1 MASLIISYTPQF
13 SSNPLTSSPFIC
25 HRICYKVVGVSDYC
39 CVEDTTASVAGVPKT
54 FTINIDGTDSPD
66 VCGTDHDI
74 STDPC
79 SDTNYEGYVQACCEV
94 NNPTAPVG
102 AVYWST
108 IWYSD
113 PDCVGKRVC
122 CNTTSDLKEATFT
135 LIEPGS
141 GYLPSS
147 TYVCFVIRDPLD
159 TETSDGVVEV
169 FTDGSGIVNT
179 ISVTTVGS
187 YSKIPQVIVP
197 APGGGGTQA
206 IIGVYIPCSNEKQYY
221 RNCLNSGES
230 QQYDTGLALGECLD
244 TCRPKTTPYIYT
256 NGELSSINFDFT
268 YTDQGCCYCSTCK
281 DYTVYFASNIE
292 HTLCY
297 TRCNDNVDSSQFCTL
312 YGAGESM
319 VSVTCAVPG
328 SIYCSNLPSDILS
341 IVESGGPTGCCPTI
355 IT

>member
-54 FTINIDGTDSPD
+54 FTINIDPSA
-66 VCGTDHDI
+66 CGAEWGV
-74 STDPC
+74 SEDPC
-79 SDTNYEGYVQACCEV
+79 ADTDYEGYVQACCEV
-94 NNPTAPVG
+94 DDPTAPVG

-122 CNTTSDLKEATFT
+122 CNTTSDLKSATFT
-135 LIEPGS
+135 IIEQGS
-141 GYLPSS
+141 GYVPSS
-147 TYVCFVIRDPLD
+147 TYTCFVVRDPLD
-159 TETSDGVVEV
+159 TETSDGTVEV
-169 FTDGSGIVNT
+169 STDGSGIVT
-179 ISVTTVGS
+179 AVSVPIGGS

-197 APGGGGTQA
+197 APGVGGTQA
-206 IIGVYIPCSNEKQYY
+206 IIGVYIPCSTETQYY
-221 RNCLNSGES
+221 RDCFKPLDSV
-230 QQYDTGLALGECLD
+230 QYDPKLALGECLD
-244 TCRPKTTPYIYT
+244 TCRPKATPYIYT
-256 NGELSSINFDFT
+256 NSDATSINFDFT

-281 DYTVYFASNIE
+281 DYTVYFASNVE

-297 TRCNDNVDSSQFCTL
+297 TSCTDNDGSSQFCTN
-312 YGAGESM
+312 YDPGESM
-319 VSVTCAVPG
+319 VLVTCAVPG

-341 IVESGGPTGCCPTI
+341 IVESGGPTGCCPTL
-355 IT
+355 